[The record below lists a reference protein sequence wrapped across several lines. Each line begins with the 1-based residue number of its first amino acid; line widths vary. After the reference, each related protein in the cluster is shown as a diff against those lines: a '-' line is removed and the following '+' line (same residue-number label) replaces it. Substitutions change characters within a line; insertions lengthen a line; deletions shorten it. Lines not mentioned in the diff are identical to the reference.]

1 MEVGWRLGGD
11 WVEIGWRLGGGW
23 VEVGWRLGGDWVE
36 IEFRGEGRKVWEW
49 RPNSGTVF
57 HLSLHFLN
65 SSFEIF
71 QYGWRLA
78 IDLKKFFETQR
89 G

>member
-1 MEVGWRLGGD
+1 MEVGWRLGGDWVEVGWRLGGD
-11 WVEIGWRLGGGW
+11 WVEIGWRL
-23 VEVGWRLGGDWVE
+23 
-36 IEFRGEGRKVWEW
+36 
-49 RPNSGTVF
+49 NSGGRVEKFGSGDQTVVLF
-57 HLSLHFLN
+57 FTSPYTFFN
-65 SSFEIF
+65 SFFEIF